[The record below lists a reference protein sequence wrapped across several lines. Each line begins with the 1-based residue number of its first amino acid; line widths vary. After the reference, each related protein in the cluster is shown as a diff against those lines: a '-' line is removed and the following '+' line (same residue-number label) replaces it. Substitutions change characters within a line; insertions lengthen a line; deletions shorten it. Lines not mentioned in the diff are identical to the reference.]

1 MLEIVCIKMLGI
13 KSQHLIW
20 VGPLSCREWR
30 WMEIY
35 TDVAEHYTMVA
46 NWTKKCKYVW
56 LDEQK
61 WKDHPKVKTL
71 LFYFRA
77 FTIMKRHDVWHQ
89 LPKSVYLM
97 ARAMMIRITWSCQ
110 LTSALFSKS
119 KRSGVDNCIWP
130 INFQIFSTPSWQLSR

>member
-1 MLEIVCIKMLGI
+1 MLEI

-71 LFYFRA
+71 LFFWNSKTDVSGNICRTEYIILSKKALLAKFKLNFGNYFLD
-77 FTIMKRHDVWHQ
+77 TI
-89 LPKSVYLM
+89 S
-97 ARAMMIRITWSCQ
+97 
-110 LTSALFSKS
+110 F
-119 KRSGVDNCIWP
+119 
-130 INFQIFSTPSWQLSR
+130 